1 MVPSSTLISGT
12 RRGSLTCS
20 ASPLGET
27 TDHRLW
33 CRQFRPSAV

>member
-12 RRGSLTCS
+12 RRGSPTCS
-20 ASPLGET
+20 ASSVVET

-33 CRQFRPSAV
+33 CRQFRLFAV